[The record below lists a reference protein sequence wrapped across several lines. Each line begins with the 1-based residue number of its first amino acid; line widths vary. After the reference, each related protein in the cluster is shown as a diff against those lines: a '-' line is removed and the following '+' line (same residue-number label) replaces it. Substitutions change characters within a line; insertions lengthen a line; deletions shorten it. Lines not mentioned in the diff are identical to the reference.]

1 MLLSSQTPIVS
12 GTGQTPIP
20 WVIVRIDLHTHSRV
34 SDGTQTPAELVAEA
48 RQAGLDV
55 LALTDHDTTAGWAE
69 AATAAQ
75 TEGVALVRGT
85 EVSCTAGGISV
96 HLLSYLHDPHDPAL
110 AAELAASR
118 ASRDGRAR
126 AMVDRLAAD
135 FDLTWEEVAARAGA
149 EATIGRPH
157 IADALV
163 ARGHATDRAAAF
175 ATMLAPRGPYYVRY
189 HAPEV
194 ADAVG
199 LVLAAGGVPVFAHPR
214 ASARGRVVSEQVIR
228 DLAEAGLVGL
238 EVDHRDHT
246 EADKARLRE
255 LAAELG
261 LLVTG
266 SSDYHGAGKPNRLG
280 EHTTTPEV
288 LAEIVGRGRI
298 DVVR

>member
-1 MLLSSQTPIVS
+1 M
-12 GTGQTPIP
+12 
-20 WVIVRIDLHTHSRV
+20 IVRIDLHTHSRV
-34 SDGTQTPAELVAEA
+34 SDGTQRPAELVAEA
-48 RQAGLDV
+48 RRVGLDV

-69 AATAAQ
+69 AEAAAR

-85 EVSCTAGGISV
+85 EISCTAGGISV
-96 HLLSYLHDPHDPAL
+96 HLLSYLHDDRDPAL
-110 AAELAASR
+110 AAELEASR

-135 FDLTWEEVAARAGA
+135 YELSWAEVAAQAGA
-149 EATIGRPH
+149 GATIGRPH
-157 IADALV
+157 IADVLV
-163 ARGHATDRAAAF
+163 ARGYARDRSAAF

-189 HAPEV
+189 RAPEAAEVV
-194 ADAVG
+194 A

-214 ASARGRVVSEQVIR
+214 AASRGRVVDEQVIR
-228 DLAEAGLVGL
+228 DLADAGLAGL

-261 LLVTG
+261 LLITG

-280 EHTTTPEV
+280 EHTTAPEV
-288 LAEIVGRGRI
+288 LAEIADRGHLE
-298 DVVR
+298 VVC